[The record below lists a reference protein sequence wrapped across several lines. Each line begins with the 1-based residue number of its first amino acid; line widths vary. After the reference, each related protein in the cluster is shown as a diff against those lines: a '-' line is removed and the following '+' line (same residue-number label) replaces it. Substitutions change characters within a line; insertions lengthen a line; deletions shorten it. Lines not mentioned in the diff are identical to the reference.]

1 MRVEDDDGDFA
12 VAQDAQFVGLLHQT
26 ELTLRERNLGENKK
40 ILPSQYMYSL
50 KKTKKLQL
58 ENVKKSLK
66 ID

>member
-50 KKTKKLQL
+50 KK
-58 ENVKKSLK
+58 N
-66 ID
+66 